1 MSAAMFTPLHELTTP
16 ALTDLGNLLLGTD
29 GSERVSRYRLEQLLG
44 QMAAG
49 SLEAMLE
56 RLGTDGW
63 TPRQVGTLA
72 LSIAEA
78 RRGAGDPEHVFDLVL
93 SGPDVPGVPT
103 RDTGAVMH
111 QLVSA
116 AQDEILMAGYAV
128 YNGRKIFKPLAKRL
142 AGHPGIRI
150 TLCLNIERRR
160 GDTSLPSEIV
170 ARFLRDFQTRH
181 WPWRPLPRLFY
192 GPRALDSEPRQRAA
206 LHAKVVLVD
215 RKAALITSANF
226 TEAAQKRNVEAG
238 VLITHPPF
246 VARLADYFDGLQ
258 RHVLSPAEPCL

>member
-1 MSAAMFTPLHELTTP
+1 MFTSLHELTTP
-16 ALTDLGNLLLGTD
+16 ALTDLGKLLLAMV
-29 GSERVSRYRLEQLLG
+29 GSEKVSRHRLEQLLG
-44 QMAAG
+44 PMAADRLDTMLA
-49 SLEAMLE
+49 SLA
-56 RLGTDGW
+56 TDGW
-63 TPRQVGTLA
+63 TPRQVGVLA
-72 LSIAEA
+72 LAIAEA

-93 SGPDVPGVPT
+93 SGPDAPGVPT

-111 QLVSA
+111 ELVSTA
-116 AQDEILMAGYAV
+116 RHEILLAGYAV
-128 YNGRKIFKPLAKRL
+128 YNGRKIFKPLAERL

-170 ARFLRDFQTRH
+170 ARFLSDFQARH

-192 GPRALDSEPRQRAA
+192 DPRAIDAEPRQRAA